1 MAGVVNASMCTG
13 IGEADIIGV
22 WTCGKSI
29 SCVCQGSSRLGK
41 DVRLYTDKVVIYH
54 DGNIIAR
61 HNRDFG
67 VQQWRI
73 DIYHYLRTLKRK
85 PGALHQSTALLQ
97 SDTLVKNIYEK
108 YYSKDTKT
116 FLEVLDVIYEYGADT
131 VSEALCK
138 LEKLSPFDM
147 SVDKVSLIC
156 AKKEESLKQT
166 NIKTDRLSEKSKTT
180 LSQYD
185 RLRKVQNQA
194 ERKVV

>member
-1 MAGVVNASMCTG
+1 MGWVRFKRKSG
-13 IGEADIIGV
+13 SILLDI
-22 WTCGKSI
+22 
-29 SCVCQGSSRLGK
+29 LH
-41 DVRLYTDKVVIYH
+41 TDKVVIYH

-61 HNRDFG
+61 YNWDFG
-67 VQQWRI
+67 VHQWRI

-85 PGALHQSTALLQ
+85 PDALHQSTALLQ
-97 SDTLVKNIYEK
+97 SDTMIKNIYEK

-116 FLEVLDVIYEYGADT
+116 FLEVWDVIYEYGVVT

-147 SVDKVSLIC
+147 SADKVALIC

-166 NIKTDRLSEKSKTT
+166 NIKAYRLSEKSKTT

-185 RLRKVQNQA
+185 RLRTIQNQS

>member
-1 MAGVVNASMCTG
+1 MSA
-13 IGEADIIGV
+13 
-22 WTCGKSI
+22 KS
-29 SCVCQGSSRLGK
+29 V
-41 DVRLYTDKVVIYH
+41 
-54 DGNIIAR
+54 
-61 HNRDFG
+61 
-67 VQQWRI
+67 
-73 DIYHYLRTLKRK
+73 
-85 PGALHQSTALLQ
+85 LHQS
-97 SDTLVKNIYEK
+97 DTMVKNIYEK

-138 LEKLSPFDM
+138 LEKISPFDM
-147 SVDKVSLIC
+147 SADKVSLIC

-185 RLRKVQNQA
+185 RLRSIQNKA